1 LEFFRDGSSIAL
13 DALCIFSR
21 RIDCAKPRLNSCL
34 AQWQVAVVAG
44 TDASSSGSLNVGGSD
59 GLDMSQ
65 PHKIDAGAGLW
76 RPPLWLGFVWG
87 FAEGT
92 LFFIVPDLILSWASL
107 SGVRCGIKIF
117 GAILAGAVIGGLCL
131 YAWALWRP
139 DSARS
144 AVASV
149 PFVRTRMFDKVEED
163 YRAHGV
169 SGIFYTLGTGVPY
182 KVYAVLAPPVT
193 TPVRWAFVTV
203 PARFERMALSWLIPT
218 FLGWSLRRWITS
230 HQRLTVA
237 LWLGFWVITYAVYW
251 STV

>member
-1 LEFFRDGSSIAL
+1 
-13 DALCIFSR
+13 
-21 RIDCAKPRLNSCL
+21 
-34 AQWQVAVVAG
+34 V
-44 TDASSSGSLNVGGSD
+44 SL
-59 GLDMSQ
+59 
-65 PHKIDAGAGLW
+65 PARAW
-76 RPPLWLGFVWG
+76 RPPLWLGFLWG

-131 YAWALWRP
+131 YTWALWRP

-149 PFVRTRMFDKVEED
+149 PFVRARMFDKVEED
-163 YRAHGV
+163 YRTHGV
-169 SGIFYTLGTGVPY
+169 SGIFYTLGTGIPY

-193 TPVRWAFVTV
+193 NPATWAFITV
-203 PARFERMALSWLIPT
+203 AARFQRMALSWLIPT
-218 FLGWSLRRWITS
+218 FLGWSLRLWIRS
-230 HQRLTVA
+230 HQRLTIA
-237 LWLGFWVITYAVYW
+237 LWLGFWVVTYAIYW